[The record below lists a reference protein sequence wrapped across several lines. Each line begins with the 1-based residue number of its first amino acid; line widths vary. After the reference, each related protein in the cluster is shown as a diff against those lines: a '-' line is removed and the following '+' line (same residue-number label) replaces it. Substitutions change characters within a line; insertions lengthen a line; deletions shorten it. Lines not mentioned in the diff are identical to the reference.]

1 LDLPPIDDA
10 LETALIVGPFGV
22 SFAAFCSHA
31 ANFPESFGIF
41 QYFFLVLFVVFKIFN
56 SSISFFLHFKISVFS
71 CFLYFAFF
79 GQVEAPGNH
88 CTVTAVCQLT
98 VGPMEGQFREQRAI
112 NTHPPE
118 AGLARLRIP
127 PRHEAPFFNLIR
139 SDLALNLA
147 KNKRRLTDL
156 PRSSSEPAKLSSET
170 FLSERRWQFSIPS
183 GLRTASSVNSGI
195 DWTVSVTLL
204 PAA

>member
-1 LDLPPIDDA
+1 MLLKRLA
-10 LETALIVGPFGV
+10 LSVLLVCHLLL
-22 SFAAFCSHA
+22 FA
-31 ANFPESFGIF
+31 PTLQIF
-41 QYFFLVLFVVFKIFN
+41 QKVLAFFNFFLVLFVVFKIFN
-56 SSISFFLHFKISVFS
+56 LFFYFFKISVFS
-71 CFLYFAFF
+71 CFLGFAFF

-112 NTHPPE
+112 NTHPLE

-147 KNKRRLTDL
+147 KNNRRLTDL